1 MTSHTTTIRP
11 APGTP
16 CWIELATLDE
26 RAAQAFYAGLFG
38 WRYHTKSDPATGT
51 YTIASMGGVP
61 VAGLYRVLPNQ
72 PPSWLPHLAVANVR
86 SAVGWA
92 TNLGGTVLLNP
103 VDIPGRGTIAHV
115 QDPSGAVFVLWET
128 PDDWTFGS
136 EAPGMF
142 SAADL
147 NTWDGDAADGF
158 YPTLFGLTSRQIG
171 YAPGIDY
178 VEWRLDEPILYR
190 NIMGGEHHRT
200 TPPHWLIYV
209 TADPRVGT
217 DAITARVESLGGAV
231 ILAPFDTGFGR
242 AAVLADPSGARFAIT
257 DHSRPDPD
265 WRAEV
270 EDPYDD

>member
-1 MTSHTTTIRP
+1 MTHPHP

-26 RAAQAFYAGLFG
+26 RAAQTFYAALFG
-38 WRYHTKSDPATGT
+38 WSYHTKPDPATGS
-51 YTIASMGGVP
+51 YTIASLDGVP
-61 VAGLYRVLPNQ
+61 VAGLYRVMPNQ
-72 PPSWLPHLAVANVR
+72 PPSWLLHLAVANVR

-92 TNLGGTVLLNP
+92 TSLGGTVLLDP
-103 VDIPGRGTIAHV
+103 VDIPGRGSIAHV
-115 QDPSGAVFVLWET
+115 RDPSGAICVLWEI
-128 PDDWTFGS
+128 PDDWTFGTD
-136 EAPGMF
+136 EPGMF

-147 NTWDGDAADGF
+147 NTWDGDAVDHF
-158 YPTLFGLTSRQIG
+158 YPTMFGLHSHQVG

-190 NIMGGEHHRT
+190 NVMGDEYQNA
-200 TPPHWLIYV
+200 TPSHWLIYLG
-209 TADPRVGT
+209 ADPRRGADVL
-217 DAITARVESLGGAV
+217 AEQAESLGGTV
-231 ILAPFDTGFGR
+231 VLPPFDTGYGR

-257 DHSRPDPD
+257 DRSRPDPD